1 AFGEGTNWQDE
12 LFNENAPIMNHQVA
26 VTGGNQKSTYA
37 GTLSYFTQE
46 GIVGGDKSQFD
57 RYTARINSSHDVSDR
72 FTFGQNLS
80 FTHIDRR
87 SIDGNNEFG
96 GPLMS
101 ALNIDP

>member
-1 AFGEGTNWQDE
+1 
-12 LFNENAPIMNHQVA
+12 MNHQVA
-26 VTGGNQKSTYA
+26 VTGATRNPLYA

-57 RYTARINSSHDVSDR
+57 RHTTFRINSSHDVSDR

-87 SIDGNNEFG
+87 SIDGNNEF
-96 GPLMS
+96 S
-101 ALNIDP
+101 TR